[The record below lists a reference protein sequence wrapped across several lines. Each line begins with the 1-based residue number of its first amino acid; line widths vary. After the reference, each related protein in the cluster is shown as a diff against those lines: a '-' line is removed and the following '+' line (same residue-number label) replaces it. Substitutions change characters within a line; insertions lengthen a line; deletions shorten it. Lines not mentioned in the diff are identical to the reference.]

1 MLAMASNQ
9 HGEEI
14 VVGYSCWVRKETS
27 RNKVP
32 LEMYRR
38 HVNARGLDALA
49 PITARQEAI
58 SRRRKP
64 QPSDPLDEIAGFAL
78 SGLAIRDK
86 FQGCGIGSAL
96 VRWGRD
102 RAASEKVPV
111 FATGEAR
118 GVGFYKEAMGFQKI
132 AESEC
137 WLDKNDHDV
146 SEDEV
151 RNGSTAWTTE
161 EGGLTGAHVL
171 WLPGGVSTS

>member
-1 MLAMASNQ
+1 MKALRIQNRVKLINTVAEKQFLSD
-9 HGEEI
+9 
-14 VVGYSCWVRKETS
+14 
-27 RNKVP
+27 
-32 LEMYRR
+32 LE
-38 HVNARGLDALA
+38 AGIKSDPPSIKTQALA